1 MVKRILDVLLGL
13 GLGLLM
19 GLGIAFPMLAGNL
32 LNQPS
37 YHLDYFA
44 AKPAHN
50 PIDQKLGEVS
60 TKIDLNNSNV
70 LTFRRYSGMYPTL
83 ARKII
88 QNSPFSAVEDVLNIP
103 DLSEAE
109 KTLLKA
115 NLKNFIVTPP
125 EPALIEG
132 EDRINPG
139 IYK

>member
-60 TKIDLNNSNV
+60 TKI
-70 LTFRRYSGMYPTL
+70 
-83 ARKII
+83 
-88 QNSPFSAVEDVLNIP
+88 
-103 DLSEAE
+103 
-109 KTLLKA
+109 
-115 NLKNFIVTPP
+115 
-125 EPALIEG
+125 
-132 EDRINPG
+132 
-139 IYK
+139 